1 MKALKGWSQMP
12 EESQKEGS
20 PDAEEGEATICH
32 LPTDAG
38 SPCRSPPDSGLR
50 DWVDEM
56 PPMTTGS
63 LGGGSGLENLLR
75 FKLVMPVTWRWTCPA
90 AEGVALREGL
100 AHDN

>member
-1 MKALKGWSQMP
+1 MLRREKRQYAIFLQTRGPLQEP
-12 EESQKEGS
+12 
-20 PDAEEGEATICH
+20 
-32 LPTDAG
+32 
-38 SPCRSPPDSGLR
+38 SGFYP

-56 PPMTTGS
+56 PPMKTGS